1 MKRSAYAALIAAGL
15 LLFLPAMSFA
25 AGGQEGAA
33 SDETMT
39 ITWMA
44 QYEESWV
51 YGIVEE
57 MFNVD
62 IVPNGIYVN
71 DSERVS
77 VMLAAGEFPDAG
89 PLWDGS
95 VELYE
100 DGVIRPIPKDMIREN
115 APDIAKLYD
124 RFQNGWVANS
134 NPDNR
139 DELLA
144 INGIAA
150 NTDYNIFMPMFRA
163 DWTLN
168 VGVDLPGYEEKKI
181 PLDSEDRVYFYD
193 QDFTIEWYEDLLR
206 RYRDG
211 DPDGNGRND
220 TIPYGANNN
229 LWRSFH
235 ALSGSFGVRWNDN
248 RYVNG
253 ELVYMHN
260 DPGMRDLIRMLSRWY
275 EDGLIDSEFPSQDLN
290 KGWDKIDAGIV
301 ASTAEV
307 MTYSGNPA
315 LNNRPPNA
323 FIDDDELGQPGAETV
338 VVPPFIGPNGDQ
350 GAKAYRPI
358 VPSGGY
364 RFFINRN
371 ASDAKTAR
379 ILQIINYTRATE
391 EGFVYSQYGKPG
403 VHFDWEGEAW
413 ASKPIARDAADVPD
427 GYIKQGAW
435 SVYPPF
441 YTPERLNMVYA
452 KDLAA
457 FAQSWLTQERGQS
470 LSTRPARIDM
480 LNETDLP
487 DINRRYGETMTTL
500 FEEFFFKAVTG
511 EIDVDAEWDAY
522 VEQWMENGG
531 EEFLA
536 ELEKA
541 PLVEGLREGEIRY

>member
-1 MKRSAYAALIAAGL
+1 MKKFSKGIVLVATL
-15 LLFLPAMSFA
+15 LLFATPLFA
-25 AGGQEGAA
+25 AGGEEGSSGEA
-33 SDETMT
+33 MP

-44 QYEESWV
+44 QYEEAWV
-51 YGIVEE
+51 YEIVEE

-62 IVPNGIYVN
+62 IQPNGIYVN
-71 DSERVS
+71 DTERVN

-100 DGVIRPIPKDMIREN
+100 DGVTRSIPKSMIRAA

-134 NPDNR
+134 NPNNS

-150 NTDYNIFMPMFRA
+150 NTDFNIFMPMVRA
-163 DWTLN
+163 DWTLK
-168 VGVDLPGYEEKKI
+168 VGGELPGYESEKI
-181 PLDSEDRVYFYD
+181 PLDSEDRVYFFD
-193 QDFTIEWYEDLLR
+193 HDVTIDEYETLLKAF
-206 RYRDG
+206 RDG
-211 DPDGNGRND
+211 DPDGNGVDD

-248 RYVNG
+248 RYVDG

-260 DPGMRDLIRMLSRWY
+260 DPGMRELIRMLSRWY
-275 EDGLIDSEFPSQDLN
+275 EDGLIDSEFASQDLR
-290 KGWDKIDAGIV
+290 KGWDKIEAGIV

-307 MTYSGNPA
+307 MTYAGNPA
-315 LNNRPPNA
+315 LGNRPPNA
-323 FIDDDELGQPGAETV
+323 FISDDELGQPGAETV
-338 VVPPFIGPNGDQ
+338 VLPPLVGPNGEQ

-364 RFFINRN
+364 RFFINAS
-371 ASDAKTAR
+371 ASDAKASK
-379 ILQIINYTRATE
+379 ILEIINYTRATE
-391 EGFVYSQYGKPG
+391 EGFVYSQYGKPD
-403 VHFDWEGEAW
+403 VHFDWEGDPW
-413 ASKPIARDAADVPD
+413 ASKPIVREQDNVPD
-427 GYIKQGAW
+427 GYIKQGNW

-441 YTPERLNMVYA
+441 YTPDRLFLVYA

-457 FAQSWLTQERGQS
+457 FASSWLAGPRGQE

-480 LNETDLP
+480 LNETNLP
-487 DINRRYGETMTTL
+487 DVNRRYGETMTTL
-500 FEEFFFKAVTG
+500 FEEFFLKSVTG
-511 EIDVDAEWDAY
+511 ELDVDAEWDGY
-522 VEQWMENGG
+522 VAKWLENGG
-531 EEFLA
+531 EEMLA

-541 PLVEGLREGEIRY
+541 TLVEGLRVGKIEY